1 MEEGWRGGQKREG
14 KKTGLR
20 KEKSRGQVERRQ
32 DGPGKV
38 EKSTTTKMKD
48 CCEIEKTEK

>member
-1 MEEGWRGGQKREG
+1 MDEGWRGGQKREE
-14 KKTGLR
+14 KNGLR
-20 KEKSRGQVERRQ
+20 REKSRGQVEGRQ

-38 EKSTTTKMKD
+38 GKSTTTKMKD

>member
-1 MEEGWRGGQKREG
+1 MADRGGDKGGEKKR
-14 KKTGLR
+14 TGLR
-20 KEKSRGQVERRQ
+20 KEESRGQVEGRQ

-48 CCEIEKTEK
+48 CCEIGKTEK

>member
-1 MEEGWRGGQKREG
+1 MEWRREAEEGEKA
-14 KKTGLR
+14 GLR
-20 KEKSRGQVERRQ
+20 KEESRGQVEWRQ